1 MTICATYKIA
11 RRKQRMTEN
20 NANADL
26 LAELNGSGAT
36 QLPTPDAAELEKAN
50 AAVAA
55 DPLKVLPAEAKSAVA
70 RTQAAAQ
77 AKGPVK
83 GYAVTVEG
91 DYLTPSAEVP
101 SKKVK
106 KPYKITVNLTSL
118 EGALSVIKNKLLDKM
133 LKLKYPGYVTYST
146 HEITDVKTLSSDTPP
161 VDNVAFMDRP
171 KLLSF
176 IEFRRVPVDVKA
188 YGDDLKNLR
197 AAVVDFI
204 LNPKDF
210 EKREEKRL
218 KDLAETRELEKLNP
232 EVASA

>member
-1 MTICATYKIA
+1 MN
-11 RRKQRMTEN
+11 E

-36 QLPTPDAAELEKAN
+36 QLPSPDAKELE
-50 AAVAA
+50 AAASAASA
-55 DPLKVLPAEAKSAVA
+55 DPLKVLPAENASRMASFQEKAK
-70 RTQAAAQ
+70 AQ
-77 AKGPVK
+77 GPVK

-106 KPYKITVNLTSL
+106 KPYKITVNLQVL
-118 EGALSVIKNKLLDKM
+118 DGALSVIKNKMLDKM
-133 LKLKYPGYVTYST
+133 LKLKYPGYVTFST
-146 HEITDVKTLSSDTPP
+146 HEITNVTPLSADTPP
-161 VDNVAFMDRP
+161 VDNVAFMDEA
-171 KLLSF
+171 KLKAF
-176 IEFRRVPVDVKA
+176 IEFRKVPVDVKA
-188 YGDDLKNLR
+188 YKDDLKNLR

-218 KDLAETRELEKLNP
+218 TDIAETRELEKLNP
-232 EVASA
+232 ELAETPKP

>member
-1 MTICATYKIA
+1 
-11 RRKQRMTEN
+11 MTEN

-36 QLPTPDAAELEKAN
+36 QLPTNPKEAEELERAS

-55 DPLKVLPAEAKSAVA
+55 DPLKVLPAARASAVA

-106 KPYKITVNLTSL
+106 KPYKITVNLEVL
-118 EGALSVIKNKLLDKM
+118 DGALSVIKNKMLDKI
-133 LKLKYPGYVTYST
+133 LKLKYPGYVTFST
-146 HEITDVKTLSSDTPP
+146 HEITSVTPLSSDTPP
-161 VDNVAFMDRP
+161 VDNVAFMDEA
-171 KLLSF
+171 KLKSF
-176 IEFRRVPVDVKA
+176 IEFRKVPVDVKA
-188 YGDDLKNLR
+188 YKDDLKNLR

-218 KDLAETRELEKLNP
+218 ADLAETRKLAELNP
-232 EVASA
+232 ELA